1 LRWFA
6 SAGGVTVKA
15 VTPIIPK
22 QTTVVSTVLLMV
34 PEKILVLL
42 VIAFCVIS

>member
-6 SAGGVTVKA
+6 SAGGATANA

-22 QTTVVSTVLLMV
+22 QTTAVTTVFLMV
-34 PEKILVLL
+34 PEKILELL
-42 VIAFCVIS
+42 VIAFHVIS

>member
-6 SAGGVTVKA
+6 SAGGVTANA

-22 QTTVVSTVLLMV
+22 QTTAVTSVFWMAL
-34 PEKILVLL
+34 EKILDLL
-42 VIAFCVIS
+42 VIAFRVIF